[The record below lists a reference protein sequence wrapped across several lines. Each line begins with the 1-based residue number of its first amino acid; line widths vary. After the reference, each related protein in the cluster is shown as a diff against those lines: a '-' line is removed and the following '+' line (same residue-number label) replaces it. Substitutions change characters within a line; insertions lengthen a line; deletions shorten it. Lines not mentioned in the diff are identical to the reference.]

1 MGSRAAQSAAAAL
14 CALGLVGLSGLAV
27 ATPAA
32 ADTGGDDPSIP
43 IANASCNFGGAN
55 IAGKPWSL
63 QRLLLDEMW
72 ENSRGAG
79 VKVAVIDTGVDNDNS
94 QLRQAIDPDVRGED
108 YITHGGDG
116 TDDPVGHGTKVA
128 GIIAARPVAGTGF
141 VGIAPQA
148 TIIPIRQNDAEGS
161 GTAGTMAKA
170 IDYAV
175 EHGAG
180 VINISQDTSQ
190 ALQPGSDLER
200 AVEAAIHAGTVVV
213 AAAGNDGASGEKKL
227 TYPASFPG
235 VLAVAASDRNNER
248 ASFSQPGD
256 FVGVAAPGVD
266 MVSTVPKGGQCID
279 NGTSFAAPYVAG
291 VVALVRSKYP
301 KWSPA
306 QVVARIEQT
315 AERTE
320 SGHNALVGW
329 GVVDPVAALTD
340 DAPPSDK
347 ATEDPES
354 TQIQNAG
361 NSIVPGVLTIGE
373 TPEERNA
380 RYGIY
385 VVGGGVLIIAV
396 VVGSGIA
403 MRDWRRK
410 HPINTHGEAL

>member
-1 MGSRAAQSAAAAL
+1 MGSRAAQSAATAL
-14 CALGLVGLSGLAV
+14 CALSLVGLSGLAV

-32 ADTGGDDPSIP
+32 ADTAADDPSIP
-43 IANASCNFGGAN
+43 IANASCNFAGAN
-55 IAGKPWSL
+55 IAGTPWSL

-79 VKVAVIDTGVDNDNS
+79 VKVAVIDTGVDNDNT
-94 QLRQAIDPDVRGED
+94 QLRQAIDPDVRGKD
-108 YITHGGDG
+108 YITPGGDG

-128 GIIAARPVAGTGF
+128 GIIAARPIAGTGF

-161 GTAGTMAKA
+161 GTAGTMADA
-170 IDYAV
+170 IDYAA
-175 EHGAG
+175 EHGAD

-190 ALQPGSDLER
+190 ALQPGSDLEKS
-200 AVEAAIHAGTVVV
+200 VEDAINEGVVVV
-213 AAAGNDGASGEKKL
+213 AAAGNDGASGQKKL

-301 KWSPA
+301 KWTPA
-306 QVVARIEQT
+306 QVIARIEQT

-320 SGHNALVGW
+320 AGHNALVGW

-347 ATEDPES
+347 ATEDPQS

-373 TPEERNA
+373 TAEERNT

>member
-1 MGSRAAQSAAAAL
+1 
-14 CALGLVGLSGLAV
+14 
-27 ATPAA
+27 
-32 ADTGGDDPSIP
+32 
-43 IANASCNFGGAN
+43 
-55 IAGKPWSL
+55 
-63 QRLLLDEMW
+63 
-72 ENSRGAG
+72 
-79 VKVAVIDTGVDNDNS
+79 
-94 QLRQAIDPDVRGED
+94 
-108 YITHGGDG
+108 
-116 TDDPVGHGTKVA
+116 
-128 GIIAARPVAGTGF
+128 
-141 VGIAPQA
+141 
-148 TIIPIRQNDAEGS
+148 
-161 GTAGTMAKA
+161 
-170 IDYAV
+170 
-175 EHGAG
+175 
-180 VINISQDTSQ
+180 
-190 ALQPGSDLER
+190 
-200 AVEAAIHAGTVVV
+200 
-213 AAAGNDGASGEKKL
+213 
-227 TYPASFPG
+227 
-235 VLAVAASDRNNER
+235 
-248 ASFSQPGD
+248 
-256 FVGVAAPGVD
+256 

-373 TPEERNA
+373 TPEERNT

>member
-1 MGSRAAQSAAAAL
+1 
-14 CALGLVGLSGLAV
+14 
-27 ATPAA
+27 
-32 ADTGGDDPSIP
+32 
-43 IANASCNFGGAN
+43 
-55 IAGKPWSL
+55 
-63 QRLLLDEMW
+63 MW
-72 ENSRGAG
+72 QNSRGAG
-79 VKVAVIDTGVDNDNS
+79 VKVAVIDTGVDNDNT
-94 QLRQAIDPDVRGED
+94 QLQQAIDPDVRGKD
-108 YITHGGDG
+108 YITPGGDG

-128 GIIAARPVAGTGF
+128 GIIAARPIPGTGF
-141 VGIAPQA
+141 VGIAPKA

-161 GTAGTMAKA
+161 GTAGTMADA

-175 EHGAG
+175 GHGAN

-190 ALQPGSDLER
+190 ALQPGSDLEKS
-200 AVEAAIHAGTVVV
+200 VEKAINKGVVVV
-213 AAAGNDGASGEKKL
+213 AAAGNDGASGQKKL

-248 ASFSQPGD
+248 ASFSQPGA

-301 KWSPA
+301 KWTPA
-306 QVVARIEQT
+306 QVIARIEQT

-320 SGHNALVGW
+320 PGHNALVGW

-373 TPEERNA
+373 TAEERNA

-385 VVGGGVLIIAV
+385 VVGGGILVIAV

>member
-1 MGSRAAQSAAAAL
+1 MASA
-14 CALGLVGLSGLAV
+14 
-27 ATPAA
+27 
-32 ADTGGDDPSIP
+32 
-43 IANASCNFGGAN
+43 
-55 IAGKPWSL
+55 
-63 QRLLLDEMW
+63 
-72 ENSRGAG
+72 
-79 VKVAVIDTGVDNDNS
+79 
-94 QLRQAIDPDVRGED
+94 
-108 YITHGGDG
+108 
-116 TDDPVGHGTKVA
+116 
-128 GIIAARPVAGTGF
+128 
-141 VGIAPQA
+141 
-148 TIIPIRQNDAEGS
+148 IR
-161 GTAGTMAKA
+161 
-170 IDYAV
+170 YAV
-175 EHGAG
+175 TAGAG
-180 VINISQDTSQ
+180 VINISQDTSSD
-190 ALQPGSDLER
+190 LSPGSELEK
-200 AVEAAIHAGTVVV
+200 AVEFALGKNVVVV
-213 AAAGNDGASGEKKL
+213 AAAGNDGASGKEKK

-373 TPEERNA
+373 TPEERNT

>member
-1 MGSRAAQSAAAAL
+1 VGSRAAQSAAAAL
-14 CALGLVGLSGLAV
+14 CALSLVGLSGLAV

-32 ADTGGDDPSIP
+32 ADTAADDPSIP
-43 IANASCNFGGAN
+43 IANASCNFAGSN
-55 IAGKPWSL
+55 IAGTPWSL

-72 ENSRGAG
+72 QNSRGAG

-108 YITHGGDG
+108 YITPGGDG

-128 GIIAARPVAGTGF
+128 GIIAARPIPGTGF
-141 VGIAPQA
+141 VGIAPKA

-161 GTAGTMAKA
+161 GTAGTMADA

-175 EHGAG
+175 GHGAN

-190 ALQPGSDLER
+190 ALQPGSDLEKS
-200 AVEAAIHAGTVVV
+200 VEKAINKGVVVV
-213 AAAGNDGASGEKKL
+213 AAAGNDGASGKKKL
-227 TYPASFPG
+227 TDPASFPG

-256 FVGVAAPGVD
+256 FLGVAAPGVD

-301 KWSPA
+301 KWTPA
-306 QVVARIEQT
+306 QVIARIEQT

-320 SGHNALVGW
+320 PGHNALVGW

-361 NSIVPGVLTIGE
+361 SSIVPGVLTIGE